1 MDLLTLLLVA
11 VALATDAF
19 SVALGIGMRG
29 VQRRELLLMSGT
41 VLAFHVVMPLI
52 GVVLGGVLGAL
63 IGRYAAWIGAG
74 IIIFIGL
81 NMIREALRPGEE
93 ILEFGAPGPG
103 RPACLNQKLQNLSRG
118 GWGLFILGFSVSLD
132 ALSVGFGL
140 GTIFVEQ
147 LPITVGV
154 IGSVAGIMTAMG
166 LILGRFLGCWIGTRA
181 GLLGGLVL
189 VVVGCK
195 IAW

>member
-11 VALATDAF
+11 AALGTDAF

-29 VQRRELLLMSGT
+29 VQHRELLLLSGT

-52 GVVLGGVLGAL
+52 GVILGGMLGAL
-63 IGRYAAWIGAG
+63 IGQYAAWIGAG
-74 IIIFIGL
+74 IIILIGL

-93 ILEFGAPGPG
+93 ILEFGTPGPG
-103 RPACLNQKLQNLSRG
+103 RPASLNQKLQIFSRG

-140 GTIFVEQ
+140 GTIFVER

-154 IGSVAGIMTAMG
+154 IGSVAGVMTAMG
-166 LILGRFLGCWIGTRA
+166 LILGRFLGRWIGTRA

-195 IAW
+195 IVW

>member
-11 VALATDAF
+11 VALGTDAF

-29 VQRRELLLMSGT
+29 VQCRELLLLSGT

-52 GVVLGGVLGAL
+52 GVVLGGMLGAL
-63 IGRYAAWIGAG
+63 IGQYAAWIGAG
-74 IIIFIGL
+74 IIILIGL
-81 NMIREALRPGEE
+81 NMIREALRPREE
-93 ILEFGAPGPG
+93 ILEFGAAGPG
-103 RPACLNQKLQNLSRG
+103 RPASLNQKLQNLSQG

-140 GTIFVEQ
+140 GTIFVER
-147 LPITVGV
+147 LAITVGV
-154 IGSVAGIMTAMG
+154 IGGVAGVMTAMG
-166 LILGRFLGCWIGTRA
+166 LILGRFLGRWIGTRA

-189 VVVGCK
+189 VLVGCK